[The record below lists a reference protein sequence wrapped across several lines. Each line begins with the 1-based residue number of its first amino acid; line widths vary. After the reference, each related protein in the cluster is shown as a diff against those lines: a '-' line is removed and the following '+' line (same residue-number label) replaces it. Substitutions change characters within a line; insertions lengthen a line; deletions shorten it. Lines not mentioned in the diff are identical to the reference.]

1 MILPKLS
8 GYIKAFKVQDAD
20 KDKYNKLMYFHID
33 DEKLLKKKLKPFG
46 LTLKT

>member
-33 DEKLLKKKLKPFG
+33 DEKLLKKN
-46 LTLKT
+46 

>member
-8 GYIKAFKVQDAD
+8 GYIKAFKVKDAD
-20 KDKYNKLMYFHID
+20 KHKNNKLMYLHID
-33 DEKLLKKKLKPFG
+33 DEKLLKNLKPFQ